1 MIGSGPNGLAAAI
14 AIAQAG
20 RTVTVLEAA
29 DTIGGGCRSGELTLP
44 GFIHDIC
51 SAVHPLAIASPFFR
65 TLPLAS
71 HGLEWIEP
79 PAMFAHPFEDGSAAV
94 VYRSLDRTARAL
106 GPDGDAYRDVFQ
118 WLADAWPKIEGD
130 ALGPLGWPASPFT
143 MARFGWRA
151 LKSADALIR
160 GAFAH
165 ARTRGL
171 LAGVAAHGMLPL
183 DARPTAGAALVLTLM
198 AHVAGW
204 S

>member
-106 GPDGDAYRDVFQ
+106 GPDGDAYREVFQ

-130 ALGPLGWPASPFT
+130 ALGPL
-143 MARFGWRA
+143 
-151 LKSADALIR
+151 
-160 GAFAH
+160 
-165 ARTRGL
+165 
-171 LAGVAAHGMLPL
+171 
-183 DARPTAGAALVLTLM
+183 
-198 AHVAGW
+198 
-204 S
+204 